1 MDSCLDLV
9 LRALPVAMELHYFIF
24 QGIVKYN
31 QGGALVMSSLFITVF
46 AFAVR
51 TNVMASS
58 PPTLSSKIVAPASL
72 FDPFGAALRN
82 INDSQFSP
90 ST

>member
-31 QGGALVMSSLFITVF
+31 AGPANTPKGHVIGSFGPTTAQRMDGYVPSFMAAGGGAHRARSHREREFIVIDDKGNSL
-46 AFAVR
+46 
-51 TNVMASS
+51 
-58 PPTLSSKIVAPASL
+58 
-72 FDPFGAALRN
+72 
-82 INDSQFSP
+82 
-90 ST
+90 